1 MGGRLSMRTS
11 YKVQTCWPIT
21 PRGLDSR
28 VLGFRSWIPILEMG
42 TEEQDPDNK
51 ARFQFGR
58 SCGSAQQLKKAESQL
73 PCT

>member
-1 MGGRLSMRTS
+1 MRTS

-42 TEEQDPDNK
+42 KRSKIQTTKQDSSLGGVV
-51 ARFQFGR
+51 A
-58 SCGSAQQLKKAESQL
+58 L
-73 PCT
+73 PSN